1 MKISKILINNLEKPF
16 GFSFSNVCINVKFEQ
31 AQQND
36 RYTVELFENGQSVFK
51 KANIDVNTSTITTG
65 YPTKGR
71 AQYKVIVTANN
82 QEVASSTFESGY
94 GNSELNANWIAG
106 SKQIANNVFS
116 KQLEIG
122 KEVSKARL
130 YASAQ
135 GVYEVYI
142 DGSKISDELLAPG
155 FTHYNKYTQLQTYD
169 VTNNLIDNHILEFS
183 VGDGWFKG
191 TLGFGE
197 GTSNI
202 YGDVQ
207 AIIAELHIEYVDG
220 TTEVICS
227 DKSWTVTSGSTT
239 ASAIYYG
246 QDIDL
251 TVENDE
257 QFEPHIIEGQPLV
270 DRVSPKIKIMEEIK
284 PVELIETPLGEK
296 VIDFGQNH
304 SGWIKF
310 LNTAPKGQKVVF
322 EFGEVLQES
331 SFYRGN
337 LREARA
343 RFEVISDGEE
353 REIHPNFTF
362 FGYRY
367 VKVEGLS
374 DINLDN
380 FVSQVIYSDI
390 DFDTYLK
397 TDNKKV
403 NRLLEN
409 INWGQKSNFIDVP
422 TDCPQR
428 NERLGWT
435 GDANIFGKTAMF
447 SSNVVQFYKKYLKD
461 IRAEQ
466 EDMDGMIPMYAPA
479 IGHVDGG
486 SSVWADVITMLPWNI
501 YQMTGDIEI
510 LSDNFDAMKSWISW
524 VQKQTQNLENKYIWT
539 GSFQFG
545 DWLAL
550 DGANPAIPSGG
561 TDENFIATMYYY
573 MSADIVAK
581 TAKVLSQEDDY
592 KTYSDL
598 AYQIKSAIL
607 DEYITASGKMT
618 LNTQTGYALML
629 ESEILQGKQLERVV
643 KDLIFRLNCDS
654 NLIQTGFVGTP
665 LLCPAL
671 SKHGYHNLATQIFLN
686 EDSPSWL
693 YAVNMGATTIW
704 ERWNS
709 MLEDGTMNPDGM
721 NSLNHY
727 AYGAI
732 KSWVIEHLLGV
743 QNSGIGYNKVT
754 ISPGI
759 NSHLSKIEGSVRTN
773 GGYLK
778 FAWELNQTKVTANLV
793 VPYGTEVNLAL
804 EGLIDGSL
812 LVNGQ
817 KNKQYLEAG
826 TYSIEYL
833 VSSHLTKGKSL
844 SLDSSLFDLAND
856 KQVWSQLLGIKPQL
870 GFFNDKS
877 ARAKFGYNTL
887 AKVEQNLPFINFTDE
902 EYKQID
908 QFLQKEK

>member
-16 GFSFSNVCINVKFEQ
+16 GFSFSNVNINIKFEE
-31 AQQND
+31 AEINEK
-36 RYTVELFENGQSVFK
+36 YSIELYENNQSVFK
-51 KANIDVNTSTITTG
+51 AIDVDVNMTTVITD
-65 YPTKGR
+65 YATKGKSEYR
-71 AQYKVIVTANN
+71 V
-82 QEVASSTFESGY
+82 EVLASGQLVGSTTFESGY
-94 GNSELNANWIAG
+94 GTSALNAKWIAG
-106 SKQIANNVFS
+106 SKDIANNVFS
-116 KQLEIG
+116 KHV
-122 KEVSKARL
+122 KVNKPVSKARL

-135 GVYEVYI
+135 GVYEAYI

-155 FTHYNKYTQLQTYD
+155 FTNYNKYTQLQTYD
-169 VTNNLIDNHILEFS
+169 VTDNLIDNHILELS

-197 GTSNI
+197 GTDNI
-202 YGDVQ
+202 YGVVQ

-220 TTEVICS
+220 TSEIICS
-227 DKSWTVTSGSTT
+227 DQSWSITAGTTT

-251 TVENDE
+251 TLDINSR
-257 QFEPHIIEGQPLV
+257 FEPQIIDGQPLI
-270 DRVSPKIKIMEEIK
+270 DRVSPQIKVMEEIK
-284 PVELIETPLGEK
+284 PTELIITPLGET

-310 LNTAPKGQKVVF
+310 LNTAPKGQKIIF
-322 EFGEVLQES
+322 EFGEILQEEN
-331 SFYRGN
+331 FYRGN

-343 RFEVISDGEE
+343 RLEVISDGEE

-367 VKVEGLS
+367 VKIEGIT

-380 FVSQVIYSDI
+380 FVSQAIYSDI

-397 TDNKKV
+397 TNNQKV
-403 NRLLEN
+403 NRLLDN
-409 INWGQKSNFIDVP
+409 VNWGQKSNFIDVP

-435 GDANIFGKTAMF
+435 GDANIFGKTAML

-461 IRAEQ
+461 IRVEQ
-466 EDMDGMIPMYAPA
+466 ENMDGMIPMYAPA
-479 IGHVDGG
+479 IGHNDGG

-501 YQMTGDIEI
+501 YQMTADTQI
-510 LSDNFDAMKSWISW
+510 LSDNFEAMKSWIDW
-524 VQKQTQNLENKYIWT
+524 VQKQTQNLDNKYIWT

-561 TDENFIATMYYY
+561 TDENFIATIYYY

-581 TAKVLSQEDDY
+581 SAKVLNREADY
-592 KTYSDL
+592 KVYTEL
-598 AYQIKSAIL
+598 ANNIKTAIL
-607 DEYITASGKMT
+607 DEYITVSGKMT
-618 LNTQTGYALML
+618 LNTQTGYALIL
-629 ESEILQGKQLERVV
+629 ESGILEGRQLERVV

-654 NLIQTGFVGTP
+654 NSIQTGFVGTP

-671 SKHGYHNLATQIFLN
+671 SKNGYHNLATQIFLN
-686 EDSPSWL
+686 EQSPSWL

-709 MLEDGTMNPDGM
+709 VQEDGTMNPDGM

-732 KSWVIEHLLGV
+732 KSWVVEHLLGI
-743 QNSGIGYNKVT
+743 QNSGIGYNQVT
-754 ISPGI
+754 IKPGI
-759 NSHLSKIEGSVRTN
+759 NNYLTEIEGSVRTN
-773 GGYLK
+773 GGYLE
-778 FAWELNQTKVTANLV
+778 FAWHLNQTKVTANLV
-793 VPYGTEVNLAL
+793 VPVGTTVNLEL
-804 EGLIDGSL
+804 DGLISDSL
-812 LVNGQ
+812 LINGQ
-817 KNKQYLEAG
+817 VYDHQLDAGVYL
-826 TYSIEYL
+826 IEYQ
-833 VSSHLTKGKSL
+833 VSEQLTKGKTL
-844 SLDSSLFDLAND
+844 NLDSSLFDLANN
-856 KQVWSQLLGIKPQL
+856 KQVWSQLLAIKPQL

-887 AKVEQNLPFINFTDE
+887 AKVAQNLPFINFSAE
-902 EYKQID
+902 EYKQIE
-908 QFLQKEK
+908 QMLQKEK